1 MRDRY
6 VALLRGI
13 NVGGANVIPMAALRA
28 AFETLGLVDVVT
40 YIQSGNVLFRGG
52 GDVARLA
59 KRIERGLSAEFG
71 YSAAIVLRSRAQMKA
86 IVGGAPRGFGAAANR
101 FRYDVVFL
109 QEPLDAAEALQSVRT
124 REGVDEAHA
133 GDGVIYFSRLI
144 ARASQSHLPRLAS
157 TPVYRHMTIR
167 NWNTTTK
174 LLQLMEG

>member
-1 MRDRY
+1 

-13 NVGGANVIPMAALRA
+13 NVGGANVIPMAELRA
-28 AFETLGLVDVVT
+28 AFETLGLVGVAT
-40 YIQSGNVLFRGG
+40 YIQSGNVLFSGG
-52 GDVARLA
+52 GDAVRLA
-59 KRIERGLSAEFG
+59 RRIERGLSEELG
-71 YSAAIVLRSRAQMKA
+71 YSATIVLRSHAQMQA
-86 IVGGAPRGFGAAANR
+86 IVSGAPRGFGAAADR

-109 QEPLDAAEALQSVRT
+109 KEPLDAAEAMQSVRA

-144 ARASQSHLPRLAS
+144 ARASQSHLPRLVS

-174 LLQLMEG
+174 LLRLMEG